1 MKQIYAPAMLA
12 VVLLS
17 APACSA
23 ETPDKAQA
31 PEVKTSADSGSPKF
45 NFSTPTDDSQ
55 SANAG
60 SSFNF
65 TPPGSETT
73 PTGGLGAVELPN
85 AGTENLTD
93 FKPTL
98 TIPEEEEG

>member
-1 MKQIYAPAMLA
+1 MVQRCATRPLVASNDA
-12 VVLLS
+12 W
-17 APACSA
+17 
-23 ETPDKAQA
+23 
-31 PEVKTSADSGSPKF
+31 
-45 NFSTPTDDSQ
+45 Q
-55 SANAG
+55 SALYATLLPNAG

-98 TIPEEEEG
+98 TIPEDEEG